1 MKKILVTGGLGF
13 IGSNFIEYMLENH
26 NGIQIVNVDKCDY
39 CARVKNV
46 EGYLPEYTL
55 VLADITDK
63 KIMQEVFRLHQPT
76 HVVHFAAQSFVDLS
90 FEQSFQFTRDNVLGT
105 HVLLE
110 TIRNYGRIEKFVH
123 VSTDEVYGEVA
134 GHVTCDESA
143 PLNPMNPYAASK
155 AAAELYVKAYTKC
168 YNLPCVI
175 TRGNNVFGPK
185 QYPEKV
191 VPIFIQQILEGKP
204 VTIHGT
210 GDMRRNFIHVKDVCR
225 AVDVILQE
233 GQIGETY
240 NIGTQFEYSILDIYK
255 MLSDISGRATR
266 VEYVPDPR
274 PHNDSRY
281 CIDSSKLNAL
291 GWTEDPD
298 FQTKL
303 KETFEWYKSN
313 RDWFN
318 ENH

>member
-1 MKKILVTGGLGF
+1 MKLLVTGGLGF
-13 IGSNFIEYMLENH
+13 IGSNFIEYMMKNYPE
-26 NGIQIVNVDKCDY
+26 IQIINVDKCDY
-39 CARVKNV
+39 CARIDNV
-46 EGYLPEYTL
+46 DGNLPQYTL

-63 KIMQEVFRLHQPT
+63 QIMKEVFRLYEPT

-110 TIRNYGRIEKFVH
+110 TVRNYGRIQKFIH
-123 VSTDEVYGEVA
+123 VSTDEVYGEVD

-143 PLNPMNPYAASK
+143 ALNPMNPYAASK

-168 YNLPCVI
+168 YNLPCII

-191 VPIFIQQILEGKP
+191 VPIFIDQILEGRL

-210 GDMRRNFIHVKDVCR
+210 GEMRRNFIHVSDVCR
-225 AVDVILQE
+225 AVDVLLQK
-233 GQIGETY
+233 GVVGETY
-240 NIGTQFEYSILDIYK
+240 NIGTKFEYSILEMYK
-255 MLSDISGRATR
+255 MLADISGVFTQTKC
-266 VEYVPDPR
+266 VPDPR

-291 GWTEDPD
+291 GWKEDQD
-298 FQTKL
+298 FETKL
-303 KETFEWYKSN
+303 KETFEWYKSLKGEHVE
-313 RDWFN
+313 R
-318 ENH
+318 

>member
-1 MKKILVTGGLGF
+1 MKLLVTGGLGF
-13 IGSNFIEYMLENH
+13 IGSNFIEYMLKTYPE
-26 NGIQIVNVDKCDY
+26 IRIINVDKCDY
-39 CARVKNV
+39 CARIDNV
-46 EGYLPEYTL
+46 DGYLPQYTL

-63 KIMQEVFRLHQPT
+63 QIMKEVFRLHEPT

-110 TIRNYGRIEKFVH
+110 TVRKYGKIQKFVH
-123 VSTDEVYGEVA
+123 VSTDEVYGEVD

-143 PLNPMNPYAASK
+143 ALNPMNPYAASK
-155 AAAELYVKAYTKC
+155 AAAELYVRAYTKC
-168 YNLPCVI
+168 YNLPCLI

-191 VPIFIQQILEGKP
+191 VPIFINQILNNQP
-204 VTIHGT
+204 ATIHGT
-210 GDMRRNFIHVKDVCR
+210 GEMRRNFIHVSDVCR
-225 AVDVILQE
+225 AVDVLLQR

-240 NIGTQFEYSILDIYK
+240 NIGTKFEYSILEMYN
-255 MLSDISGRATR
+255 MLVKISGLYNYP
-266 VEYVPDPR
+266 EFVPDPR

-291 GWTEDPD
+291 GWQEDSD
-298 FQTKL
+298 FISKL
-303 KETFEWYKSN
+303 KETFEWYNLHKN
-313 RDWFN
+313 WTN
-318 ENH
+318 ENK